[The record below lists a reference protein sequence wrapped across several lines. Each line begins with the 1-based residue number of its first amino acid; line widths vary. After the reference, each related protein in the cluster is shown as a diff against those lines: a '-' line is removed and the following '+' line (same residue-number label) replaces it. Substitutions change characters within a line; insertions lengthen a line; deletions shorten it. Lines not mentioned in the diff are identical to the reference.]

1 MGTYIL
7 KRSFDSLIALTGV
20 VILVFCMVR
29 FSGDPATLLAPQN
42 ATAAEMASIREDLG
56 LDQPIWA
63 QFVIYVQNLMK
74 GDMGYSYRFRQ
85 PATQLIFERIPA
97 TLQLSLAAFA
107 VSLLISFPI
116 GIYTAVHK
124 GTFADAIGRTIA
136 LLGQA
141 MPGFWLAL
149 MMILLFSVTLRW
161 LPTSGR
167 GTIAQLIMPAF
178 VLGWFSTAS
187 LIRLLRSSML
197 DVLDSDYIKL
207 ARIKGVPEHVIIW
220 KHALKNA
227 AIPIVTILAIRLGHL
242 IDGSVIIETI
252 FAWPGVGQLAVQSIF
267 ARDYPVVQAAILL
280 VSATVI
286 TSNFLADLVYS
297 WVDPRIR
304 LGK

>member
-1 MGTYIL
+1 MSAYIL
-7 KRSFDSLIALTGV
+7 KRSFDSLVALVGIV
-20 VILVFCMVR
+20 LLVFGMVR
-29 FSGDPATLLAPQN
+29 FAGDPALLLAPQD
-42 ATAAEMASIREDLG
+42 ATAEEMAAIREDWG
-56 LDQPIWA
+56 LDQPIWG
-63 QFVIYVQNLMK
+63 QFVVYVQNLAK
-74 GDMGYSYRFRQ
+74 GDLGYSYRFRR
-85 PATQLIFERIPA
+85 PATDLIFERIPA

-167 GTIAQLIMPAF
+167 GTFAQLIMPAF

-207 ARIKGVPEHVIIW
+207 ARIKGVPEHVIIL

-267 ARDYPVVQAAILL
+267 SRDYPVVQASILL
-280 VSATVI
+280 VSITVI
-286 TSNFLADLVYS
+286 TANFLADLVYS